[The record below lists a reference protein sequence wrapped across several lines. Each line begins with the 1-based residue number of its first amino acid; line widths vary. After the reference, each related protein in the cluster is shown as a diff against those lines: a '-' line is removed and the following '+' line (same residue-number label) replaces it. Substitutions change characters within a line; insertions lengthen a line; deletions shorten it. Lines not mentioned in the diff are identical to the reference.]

1 MTFCFLCGIN
11 IYIGGIELK
20 KGIIRIFVLLTCIL
34 LCLNITGCKNKNYQS
49 FSKTIKYSE
58 LDNTD
63 KKMLSE
69 LNKVLYKSKAVIW
82 QDLDLK
88 QKPLLLVRKD
98 ENDDKGNKSNKDISY
113 FAINIAGIENE
124 NVKKVNMPKG
134 FYFDSVYR
142 FNNVEDYLSALNN
155 NYSSK
160 NDELTIAK
168 SQNVFYFKYNSKSFN
183 NEEYPN
189 EAFSAMFTK
198 QAFNYYIQKD
208 WPKYDNPASV
218 GLTAKELSYIGV
230 EYKIMDNIRKEC
242 NKDNVNINKLNTLI
256 SEYVTVE
263 KEREKL
269 NETYIK
275 DEREKITYEGSAFYV
290 AIRAARLTE
299 TPYNLIFFGEDNEE
313 KETAFYNTFTKMSKD
328 EIPATYV
335 SEQSLY
341 SIGAQLCIMLNNL
354 NISDWQKEIN
364 ASYDD
369 NVVTIYDVI
378 YKYYEDNKLKEKS
391 IDDVKEKYDYDEI
404 LKEAKKIQRLL

>member
-1 MTFCFLCGIN
+1 MTFRFLCGIN
-11 IYIGGIELK
+11 IYIGGMELK

-34 LCLNITGCKNKNYQS
+34 LCLNITGCKNNNYQS
-49 FSKTIKYSE
+49 FSKTIKYKE

-82 QDLDLK
+82 QELDLK
-88 QKPLLLVRKD
+88 QRPLLLVRKD
-98 ENDDKGNKSNKDISY
+98 ENDDKGNRSNKDISY
-113 FAINIAGIENE
+113 FAININGIEDE
-124 NVKKVNMPKG
+124 NVKKVSMPEG

-142 FNNVEDYLSALNN
+142 FNDVEDYLSSLNN
-155 NYSSK
+155 NYSSTD
-160 NDELTIAK
+160 DELNIAK
-168 SQNVFYFKYNSKSFN
+168 SQNVFYFKYNSKNFN
-183 NEEYPN
+183 NKEYPN

-218 GLTAKELSYIGV
+218 GLTAKELSYIGI

-242 NKDNVNINKLNTLI
+242 NKDDVNIKKLNTLI

-263 KEREKL
+263 QEREKI
-269 NETYIK
+269 NKTYIK

-299 TPYNLIFFGEDNEE
+299 THYNLIFFGEDNEE

-354 NISDWQKEIN
+354 NINDWQKEIN
-364 ASYDD
+364 ASYED
-369 NVVTIYDVI
+369 NVITIYDVI

-391 IDDVKEKYDYDEI
+391 IDDVKEKYDYDKI